1 MVTQIGTRL
10 VAVSALLA
18 GLLASGVTEST
29 AAVTSCTPILSSE
42 SHGASVLALPSNSLT
57 TIAGLNNITPAELRT
72 RLTDPT
78 FWIDACGK
86 SYYQEPID
94 TSGSTPTAVTAQ
106 IGRAHV

>member
-42 SHGASVLALPSNSLT
+42 SHGASVLALT
-57 TIAGLNNITPAELRT
+57 
-72 RLTDPT
+72 
-78 FWIDACGK
+78 ACGGVQTSTGGGGGDDA
-86 SYYQEPID
+86 SYP
-94 TSGSTPTAVTAQ
+94 SGTVEMYVE